1 MPGPMRAPIVGLI
14 AITLLAG
21 GLLPFVQQ
29 ASADHV
35 YSHRYIVQGRVVD
48 EAGQPVSGAEVEVQL
63 KNWLPQDE
71 SVEGVCA
78 QDRQSQQFGAQ
89 VASQDRTLYVMR
101 TNALGDYRVC
111 IHVHSMI
118 NTGSVVVHVDQ
129 TNVEDNKNMNQ
140 RTSYVHVT
148 VPDAEDAG
156 GQVGDT
162 ETFEQGVWV
171 RGRLWQ
177 PLEDRRPLE
186 GIEVDGVA
194 LTDRRMNVTLQ
205 LGDGTELS
213 QDAQTDSQYGEFDVQ
228 FEYNGTLD
236 GAKVVFS
243 VPAGSE
249 TFTKEYDID
258 APFRAFHGEV
268 ILSDPIRA
276 SESPGPGLVLAVVAV
291 LGAALVAARRR
302 A

>member
-1 MPGPMRAPIVGLI
+1 MPGPMRAPIVGLV
-14 AITLLAG
+14 AFTLLAG
-21 GLLPFVQQ
+21 GLLPFVQD

-48 EAGQPVSGAEVEVQL
+48 EAGQPVAGAEVEVQL

-71 SVEGVCA
+71 SVTGVC
-78 QDRQSQQFGAQ
+78 
-89 VASQDRTLYVMR
+89 SQDRESQRHQAQASRDLSIYVLR
-101 TNALGDYRVC
+101 TDALGDYRVC
-111 IHVHSMI
+111 IHVHTMI
-118 NTGSVVVHVDQ
+118 NTGSVVVHVDA

-140 RTSYVHVT
+140 RTSYVHLT
-148 VPDAEDAG
+148 VPDAEVAG
-156 GQVGDT
+156 GQVGDV
-162 ETFEQGVWV
+162 ETFEEGVWV

-177 PLEDRRPLE
+177 PLEDSRNLE
-186 GIEVDGVA
+186 GIPVDGVA

-213 QDAQTDSQYGEFDVQ
+213 QDVQTDSGYGEFDAR
-228 FEYNGTLD
+228 FDYNGTLD
-236 GAKVVFS
+236 GAKAIFAVQ
-243 VPAGSE
+243 AGGE
-249 TFTKEYDID
+249 TVTKEYDID
-258 APFRAFHGEV
+258 PAFRAFHGEV